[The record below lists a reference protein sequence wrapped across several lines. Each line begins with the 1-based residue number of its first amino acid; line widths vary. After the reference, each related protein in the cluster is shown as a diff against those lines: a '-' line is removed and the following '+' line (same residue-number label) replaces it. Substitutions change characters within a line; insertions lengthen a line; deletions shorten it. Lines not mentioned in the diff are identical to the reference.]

1 MFPIFYT
8 CNSIQLHNCAARSQ
22 VLIPF
27 LVLILFRSN
36 ELDTQDRVTNRRQR
50 QMEPLDTGFQVHTP
64 SILHCLIFNVGAA
77 DKLSKVNTPL
87 FLVLLLSG
95 WTAK

>member
-1 MFPIFYT
+1 
-8 CNSIQLHNCAARSQ
+8 
-22 VLIPF
+22 
-27 LVLILFRSN
+27 
-36 ELDTQDRVTNRRQR
+36 
-50 QMEPLDTGFQVHTP
+50 MEPLDTGFQVHTP
-64 SILHCLIFNVGAA
+64 SILYCLIFNVGAA